1 MSSVRIDYYEML
13 EITRDADGET
23 IKRAFR
29 RKARV
34 LHPDVNEAAD
44 AEDRFKELNEAYDV
58 LSDPN
63 KRQHYD
69 RFGTAPNGAGG
80 GAYNVDFNDI
90 FGGGAVDLGDL
101 FSSFF
106 GGVTGSR
113 GGRAVRPEGRDMGLG
128 LNISLE
134 DAARGLVRQV
144 TLDRLAPCDVC
155 DATGSADKA
164 GPVNCDSCGGVG
176 QVVGHQQTIFG
187 TMRTQQACPDCGGTG
202 QRVEHACDE
211 CQGSGRVID
220 RQTVD
225 VEIPAGIAD
234 GQKIRL
240 TGMGEAGIRGA
251 ASGDLLITVQ
261 VMQHERFV
269 RKGQHLNVRLAL
281 SIAEAALGT
290 TKRIDGLLKEVLVE
304 VPAGVQSGDRVSVK
318 DAGLPYLNQ
327 PDSFGN
333 LYCHIDVIVPK
344 KVSPQARD
352 LLAALSRE
360 LGDSE
365 TSDADELLQQNFG
378 DKVKDF
384 FKGTK

>member
-1 MSSVRIDYYEML
+1 ML
-13 EITRDADGET
+13 EVTRDADGET

-29 RKARV
+29 RKARQF
-34 LHPDVNEAAD
+34 HPDVNDAPD

-69 RFGTAPNGAGG
+69 RFGTVPGNG

-106 GGVTGSR
+106 GGVAGAR
-113 GGRAVRPEGRDMGLG
+113 GGKTVRAEGRDMSMV

-134 DAARGLVRQV
+134 DAARGATRQV
-144 TLDRLAPCDVC
+144 TIDRLAPCDEC
-155 DATGSADKA
+155 DATGSVDKT
-164 GPVNCDSCGGVG
+164 GSVSCDTCDGAG

-187 TMRTQQACPDCGGTG
+187 AMRTQQACSDCGGTG
-202 QRVEHACDE
+202 QHVEHPCEE

-220 RQTVD
+220 RQSVE
-225 VEIPAGIAD
+225 VEIPAGIVD
-234 GQKIRL
+234 RQKIRL
-240 TGMGEAGIRGA
+240 YGMGEAGIRGA
-251 ASGDLLITVQ
+251 ASGDLMIRVQ
-261 VMQHERFV
+261 ILPHDRFI
-269 RKGQHLNVRLAL
+269 RKGQNLNVRLPL

-290 TKRIDGLLKEVLVE
+290 TKRIEGLLGEVIVE
-304 VPAGVQSGDRVSVK
+304 IPAGVQTGDRVSVK
-318 DAGLPYLNQ
+318 DAGLPYVGR
-327 PDSFGN
+327 PESVGK
-333 LYCHIDVIVPK
+333 LYCHIDIIVPK
-344 KVSPQARD
+344 KISQRSRE
-352 LLAALSRE
+352 LLVELSAE

-365 TSDADELLQQNFG
+365 TSDADELQQQNFG

-384 FKGTK
+384 FRGPK